1 MCQLK
6 QLPELREL
14 GQIPV
19 PSNYQGQA
27 PQRIRDFLTGF
38 QIAWEVAIRLQKGQD
53 LSQFR

>member
-6 QLPELREL
+6 IPELREL

-19 PSNYQGQA
+19 PSNYQGQD
-27 PQRIRDFLTGF
+27 PQRVRDFLTGF

-53 LSQFR
+53 LSQSR

>member
-1 MCQLK
+1 MCELN

-19 PSNYQGQA
+19 PSTYQGQD

-38 QIAWEVAIRLQKGQD
+38 QIAWEVALRLQEGR
-53 LSQFR
+53 SPNEPR

>member
-19 PSNYQGQA
+19 PSNYQGQD
-27 PQRIRDFLTGF
+27 PQRVRDFLTGF
-38 QIAWEVAIRLQKGQD
+38 QIAWEVALRLQRGQ
-53 LSQFR
+53 SPNQTR

>member
-14 GQIPV
+14 GEIPV
-19 PSNYQGQA
+19 PSNYQGQD
-27 PQRIRDFLTGF
+27 PQRVRGFVTGF

-53 LSQFR
+53 LSQSR